1 MAAAADFD
9 PQLFLGGARRPG
21 HAAGAVDQDLVELG
35 MDVRFHGTAHSTDR
49 AVRMQAGPG
58 RVRRGVPVQCPTLR
72 DEVFYLYVTAPGM
85 AARKV
90 SLDRPVT
97 TIGRSSMNDL
107 PISDKMLSRQHARIV
122 RDTDGGLTVEDLGS
136 RNGTFLN
143 GDRLTTVQPL
153 KPGDRITV
161 GGVTLKV
168 ESESTTRVRI
178 EGGGEDP
185 LDNTILKASAELLRA
200 QHTETDP
207 RLPAEQLGKLIES
220 LRVVNELTVELLR
233 DISVDELLG
242 FLMDKVFETLK
253 PDRGLVLLKSRATGE
268 LAPAVVR
275 VAEGISAEDIR
286 LSKTLVAA
294 VVEKR
299 NGLLLMDTMTGS
311 GVSLADSIRLSGIKS
326 VLAAPL
332 ENEGEVVGLIYV
344 DCRVGHRSFE
354 EADLR
359 LLTSLA
365 NVAAAKIQNARLM
378 EENAEKRQMDREFAL
393 AREIQQ
399 RLLPEDPPPL
409 PGYELHGSNVAS
421 RQVSGDYFD
430 FRLRNDGK
438 IYATIA
444 DVCGKGVGPALLMAS
459 LQASFHAWA
468 DEGVP
473 VPEMTGRL
481 SEAISRRTGPDRFI
495 TFFLV
500 LLDPTTGEI
509 EYTNAGHNP
518 GLLRRKDGSIEELG
532 SHGLPLAL
540 FPGKPYGSSKL
551 TLKPGELLCLYTD
564 GVTEANNPKGEEFGM
579 PKLKEF
585 LAGQV
590 GKTPTDIETELA
602 KVLEEHAQGEPFA
615 DDRTLVMVR
624 RLPA

>member
-1 MAAAADFD
+1 
-9 PQLFLGGARRPG
+9 
-21 HAAGAVDQDLVELG
+21 
-35 MDVRFHGTAHSTDR
+35 
-49 AVRMQAGPG
+49 
-58 RVRRGVPVQCPTLR
+58 
-72 DEVFYLYVTAPGM
+72 VFYVYVSAPGM
-85 AARKV
+85 AARKFP
-90 SLDRPVT
+90 LEKPVT
-97 TIGRSSMNDL
+97 SIGRSSMNDL

-122 RDTDGGLTVEDLGS
+122 KDDDGGLVVEDLGS

-143 GDRLTTVQPL
+143 GDRLATPQPL
-153 KPGDRITV
+153 KAGDRITL
-161 GGVTLKV
+161 GGVTLKL

-178 EGGGEDP
+178 EAGGADA

-200 QHTETDP
+200 QHQETDP
-207 RLPAEQLGKLIES
+207 RLPAEQLSKLIES
-220 LRVVNELTVELLR
+220 LRVVNELTIELLR
-233 DISVDELLG
+233 DVSVDELMK
-242 FLMDKVFETLK
+242 FLMDKVFETLM
-253 PDRGLVLLKSRATGE
+253 PDRGVVLLRSRLTNE
-268 LAPAVVR
+268 LIPAVVR
-275 VAEGISAEDIR
+275 VAEGMSADDIR
-286 LSKTLVAA
+286 LSKTLVAQ

-299 NGLLLMDTMTGS
+299 NGLILMDTSTGS

-344 DCRVGHRSFE
+344 DSQVGHRSFE

-378 EENAEKRQMDREFAL
+378 AEAAEKKQMDREFAL

-399 RLLPEDPPPL
+399 RLLPESPPTI
-409 PGYELHGSNVAS
+409 PGYELQGSNTAS

-430 FRLRNDGK
+430 YRPRPDGK
-438 IYATIA
+438 VYAAIA

-468 DEGVP
+468 DESVP
-473 VPEMTGRL
+473 VAEMTGRL

-500 LLDPTTGEI
+500 LLDPATGDV

-518 GLLRRKDGSIEELG
+518 GIHLKTDGSMQELS

-540 FPGKPYGSSKL
+540 FPGKPYGSSRF
-551 TLKPGELLCLYTD
+551 TLAPGDLLCLYTD
-564 GVTEANNPKGEEFGM
+564 GVTEANSPDGSEFGF
-579 PKLKEF
+579 PRLKEF
-585 LAGQV
+585 LGGQV
-590 GKTPTDIETELA
+590 GKVPTDIEESLLKEL
-602 KVLEEHAQGEPFA
+602 EDHAQGEPFA
-615 DDRTLVMVR
+615 DDRTLVMIR
-624 RLPA
+624 RLPAA

>member
-1 MAAAADFD
+1 M
-9 PQLFLGGARRPG
+9 
-21 HAAGAVDQDLVELG
+21 
-35 MDVRFHGTAHSTDR
+35 
-49 AVRMQAGPG
+49 
-58 RVRRGVPVQCPTLR
+58 
-72 DEVFYLYVTAPGM
+72 FYLYVTAPGM
-85 AARKV
+85 AARKL

-143 GDRLTTVQPL
+143 GERLTTVQTL

-185 LDNTILKASAELLRA
+185 LDNTILKASAELLREHA
-200 QHTETDP
+200 TETDP
-207 RLPAEQLGKLIES
+207 RLPAEQLSKLIES
-220 LRVVNELTVELLR
+220 LRVVNELTIELLR
-233 DISVDELLG
+233 DISVDELLR

-253 PDRGLVLLKSRATGE
+253 PDRGLVLLRQRSTGE

-299 NGLLLMDTMTGS
+299 NGLLLMDTSTGS
-311 GVSLADSIRLSGIKS
+311 GVNLADSIRLSGIKS

-332 ENEGEVVGLIYV
+332 ENEGEVVGLIYIDV
-344 DCRVGHRSFE
+344 RVGSRSFE

-399 RLLPEDPPPL
+399 RLLPEDPPPV

-421 RQVSGDYFD
+421 RQVSGRLLRLPAPQRRQDLRD
-430 FRLRNDGK
+430 DRRRLRQGRRARAPHGVAAGVLPRVGRRGCPRGGDDG
-438 IYATIA
+438 AA
-444 DVCGKGVGPALLMAS
+444 LRGDLAPHRARPLHHVLPAAS
-459 LQASFHAWA
+459 WI
-468 DEGVP
+468 P
-473 VPEMTGRL
+473 RPERSST
-481 SEAISRRTGPDRFI
+481 
-495 TFFLV
+495 
-500 LLDPTTGEI
+500 PTP
-509 EYTNAGHNP
+509 GHNP
-518 GLLRRKDGSIEELG
+518 GLLLRVGGGDRGA
-532 SHGLPLAL
+532 GLPRPAARALPGQAVRLLEADACGRRFALPLHRRGDGGERPGGQRVRHAAAEGVSRRARRSGARRRSRRRSRARSRSTRPASRSPTTARVSRWSRVRLAL
-540 FPGKPYGSSKL
+540 GATPPGSR
-551 TLKPGELLCLYTD
+551 
-564 GVTEANNPKGEEFGM
+564 A
-579 PKLKEF
+579 
-585 LAGQV
+585 A
-590 GKTPTDIETELA
+590 
-602 KVLEEHAQGEPFA
+602 
-615 DDRTLVMVR
+615 
-624 RLPA
+624 

>member
-1 MAAAADFD
+1 M
-9 PQLFLGGARRPG
+9 
-21 HAAGAVDQDLVELG
+21 
-35 MDVRFHGTAHSTDR
+35 
-49 AVRMQAGPG
+49 
-58 RVRRGVPVQCPTLR
+58 
-72 DEVFYLYVTAPGM
+72 FYVYVSAPGM
-85 AARKV
+85 AARKFP
-90 SLDRPVT
+90 LEKPVT
-97 TIGRSSMNDL
+97 TVGRSSMNDL

-122 RDTDGGLTVEDLGS
+122 KDDNGGLQVEDLGS

-143 GDRLTTVQPL
+143 GERLATPQPL
-153 KPGDRITV
+153 KAGDRITL
-161 GGVTLKV
+161 GGVTLKL

-178 EGGGEDP
+178 EAGGADA

-200 QHTETDP
+200 QHQETDP
-207 RLPAEQLGKLIES
+207 RLPAEQLSKLIES
-220 LRVVNELTVELLR
+220 LRVVNELTIELLR
-233 DISVDELLG
+233 DVSVDELMK
-242 FLMDKVFETLK
+242 FLMDKVFETLM
-253 PDRGLVLLKSRATGE
+253 PDRGVVLLRSRVTNE
-268 LAPAVVR
+268 LIPAVVR
-275 VAEGISAEDIR
+275 VAEGMSADDIR
-286 LSKTLVAA
+286 LSKTLVAQ

-299 NGLLLMDTMTGS
+299 NGLILMDTSTGS

-344 DCRVGHRSFE
+344 DSQVGHRSFE

-378 EENAEKRQMDREFAL
+378 AEAAEKKQMDREFAL

-399 RLLPEDPPPL
+399 RLLPESPPTI
-409 PGYELHGSNVAS
+409 PGYELHGSNTAS

-430 FRLRNDGK
+430 FRVRSDK
-438 IYATIA
+438 KVYMAIA

-468 DEGVP
+468 DESVP
-473 VPEMTGRL
+473 VAEMTGRL

-495 TFFLV
+495 TFVLV
-500 LLDPTTGEI
+500 LLDPATGEI

-518 GLLRRKDGSIEELG
+518 GILLKADKSMQELS

-540 FPGKPYGSSKL
+540 FPGKPYSSSKF
-551 TLKPGELLCLYTD
+551 TLAPGDPLFLYTD
-564 GVTEANNPKGEEFGM
+564 GVTEANSPEGDEFGF
-579 PKLKEF
+579 PRLKEF
-585 LAGQV
+585 ISARV
-590 GKTPTDIETELA
+590 GMPPTEIEEDLL
-602 KVLEEHAQGEPFA
+602 KDLEDHAQGEPFA

-624 RLPA
+624 RIPA

>member
-1 MAAAADFD
+1 M
-9 PQLFLGGARRPG
+9 
-21 HAAGAVDQDLVELG
+21 
-35 MDVRFHGTAHSTDR
+35 
-49 AVRMQAGPG
+49 
-58 RVRRGVPVQCPTLR
+58 
-72 DEVFYLYVTAPGM
+72 FYLYLTAPGM
-85 AARKV
+85 AAQKFG
-90 SLDRPVT
+90 LDRAVT
-97 TIGRSSMNDL
+97 TIGRSSANDL
-107 PISDKMLSRQHARIV
+107 PVADKMLSRQHARIV
-122 RDTDGGLTVEDLGS
+122 KDGDGGLTIEDLGS

-143 GDRLTTVQPL
+143 GERLVSVQPL
-153 KPGDRITV
+153 RSGDRITV

-178 EGGGEDP
+178 DEAAGVEDP
-185 LDNTILKASAELLRA
+185 LDNTILKASAELLR

-207 RLPAEQLGKLIES
+207 RLPAEQLSKLIDS
-220 LRVVNELTVELLR
+220 LRVVNELTIELLR
-233 DISVDELLG
+233 DISVDELLK

-253 PDRGLVLLKSRATGE
+253 PDRAVVLLRSTASGE
-268 LAPAVVR
+268 LIPAVVR

-294 VVEKR
+294 VVEKK
-299 NGLLLMDTMTGS
+299 NGLLLMDTATVTPS

-332 ENEGEVVGLIYV
+332 ENDGDVVGLIYV
-344 DCRVGHRSFE
+344 DCRMGHHSFE

-378 EENAEKRQMDREFAL
+378 AEAAEKRQMDREFAL

-399 RLLPEDPPPL
+399 RLLPDSPPDV
-409 PGYELHGSNVAS
+409 PGYELYGSNVAS

-430 FRLRNDGK
+430 FRPRSDGK
-438 IYATIA
+438 VYAAIA

-468 DEGVP
+468 DESVG

-500 LLDPTTGEI
+500 LLDPATGEI

-518 GLLRRKDGSIEELG
+518 GLLLHHNRSVEELA

-540 FPGKPYGSSKL
+540 FPGKPYGSSRFVL
-551 TLKPGELLCLYTD
+551 EPEEFLCLYTD
-564 GVTEANNPKGEEFGM
+564 GITEANDPEGEEYGM
-579 PKLKEF
+579 GRLKDF

-590 GKTPTDIETELA
+590 GREPEEIETGLARALEL
-602 KVLEEHAQGEPFA
+602 HAAGEPFA
-615 DDRTLVMVR
+615 DDRTFLMIR
-624 RLPA
+624 RLPVS

>member
-1 MAAAADFD
+1 M
-9 PQLFLGGARRPG
+9 
-21 HAAGAVDQDLVELG
+21 
-35 MDVRFHGTAHSTDR
+35 
-49 AVRMQAGPG
+49 
-58 RVRRGVPVQCPTLR
+58 
-72 DEVFYLYVTAPGM
+72 FYLYVTAPGM

-97 TIGRSSMNDL
+97 TIGRSSMSDL

-143 GDRLTTVQPL
+143 GDRLATIQPL

-200 QHTETDP
+200 HATETDP

-299 NGLLLMDTMTGS
+299 NGLLLMDTSTGS

-378 EENAEKRQMDREFAL
+378 AENAEKRQMDREFAL

-399 RLLPEDPPPL
+399 RLLPEEPPPL

-430 FRLRNDGK
+430 FRPRPDGK

-473 VPEMTGRL
+473 VAEMTARL
-481 SEAISRRTGPDRFI
+481 SDAISRRTGPDRFI

-500 LLDPTTGEI
+500 LLEPSTGEI

-518 GLLRRKDGSIEELG
+518 GLLLRADGSIEELG

-551 TLKPGELLCLYTD
+551 TLGPGDLLCLYTD
-564 GVTEANNPKGEEFGM
+564 GVTEANNPAGDEFGM

-585 LAGQV
+585 LGAQV
-590 GKTPTDIETELA
+590 GRTPTEIEADLA
-602 KVLEEHAQGEPFA
+602 SFLEAHAQGEPCA

-624 RLPA
+624 RLPK

>member
-1 MAAAADFD
+1 M
-9 PQLFLGGARRPG
+9 
-21 HAAGAVDQDLVELG
+21 
-35 MDVRFHGTAHSTDR
+35 
-49 AVRMQAGPG
+49 
-58 RVRRGVPVQCPTLR
+58 
-72 DEVFYLYVTAPGM
+72 FYLYLTGPGM
-85 AARKV
+85 PAQKFV
-90 SLDRPVT
+90 LDRPVV
-97 TIGRSSMNDL
+97 TIGRSSVNDL
-107 PISDKMLSRQHARIV
+107 PIADKMLSRQHARIV
-122 RDTDGGLTVEDLGS
+122 RDGNGGLTIEDLGS
-136 RNGTFLN
+136 RNGTFVN
-143 GDRLTTVQPL
+143 GERLVTVQPL
-153 KPGDRITV
+153 RSGDRITV
-161 GGVTLKV
+161 GAVTIKV

-178 EGGGEDP
+178 DEAAGDHDA
-185 LDNTILKASAELLRA
+185 LDNTILKASAELLR

-207 RLPAEQLGKLIES
+207 QLPAEQLSKLIES
-220 LRVVNELTVELLR
+220 LRVVNELTIALLR
-233 DISVDELLG
+233 DVSVDELLK
-242 FLMDKVFETLK
+242 FLMDKVFETLS
-253 PDRGLVLLKSRATGE
+253 PDRGVVLLRSGASGE
-268 LAPAVVR
+268 LLPAVVR
-275 VAEGISAEDIR
+275 VSEGISADDIR

-430 FRLRNDGK
+430 FRLRSDGK

-473 VPEMTGRL
+473 VAEMTGRL

-495 TFFLV
+495 TFFLL
-500 LLDPTTGEI
+500 LLDPPTGEI

-518 GLLRRKDGSIEELG
+518 GLLLRGDGSIQELG

-540 FPGKPYGSSKL
+540 FPGKPYGSAKL
-551 TLKPGELLCLYTD
+551 TLQPKDLLLLYTD
-564 GVTEANNPKGEEFGM
+564 GVTEANDPAGTEFGM
-579 PKLKEF
+579 PRLKEF
-585 LAGQV
+585 VATQV
-590 GKTPTDIETELA
+590 GKGTADVEKDLGDTLEAHA
-602 KVLEEHAQGEPFA
+602 KGEPYA
-615 DDRTLVMVR
+615 DDRTLVMIR
-624 RLPA
+624 RLP

>member
-1 MAAAADFD
+1 M
-9 PQLFLGGARRPG
+9 
-21 HAAGAVDQDLVELG
+21 
-35 MDVRFHGTAHSTDR
+35 
-49 AVRMQAGPG
+49 
-58 RVRRGVPVQCPTLR
+58 
-72 DEVFYLYVTAPGM
+72 FYLYVTAPGM
-85 AARKV
+85 PAQKIL
-90 SLDRPVT
+90 LDRPVT

-107 PISDKMLSRQHARIV
+107 PIADKMLSRQHARIV
-122 RDTDGGLTVEDLGS
+122 RDSNGGLSVEDLGS
-136 RNGTFLN
+136 RNGTFVN
-143 GDRLTTVQPL
+143 GDRLSTIIAL

-178 EGGGEDP
+178 DAAEEEG
-185 LDNTILKASAELLRA
+185 LDNTILKASAELLRK
-200 QHTETDP
+200 HTETDP
-207 RLPAEQLGKLIES
+207 RLPAEQLSKLVES
-220 LRVVNELTVELLR
+220 LRVVNELTIELLR
-233 DISVDELLG
+233 DVSVDELLK

-253 PDRGLVLLKSRATGE
+253 PDRCVVLLRHSVSQE
-268 LAPAVVR
+268 LIPAIIR
-275 VAEGISAEDIR
+275 VAEGISAEEIR
-286 LSKTLVAA
+286 LSRTLVAS

-299 NGLLLMDTMTGS
+299 NGLLLMDTNVGS
-311 GVSLADSIRLSGIKS
+311 EVSLADSIRLSGIKS

-332 ENEGEVVGLIYV
+332 ENQGQVVGLIYV
-344 DCRVGHRSFE
+344 DVRMGHRSFE

-378 EENAEKRQMDREFAL
+378 AEAAEKKQMDREFAL

-399 RLLPEDPPPL
+399 RLLPENPPEI
-409 PGYELHGSNVAS
+409 PGYELYGSNIPS

-430 FRLRNDGK
+430 FRVRPDKK

-468 DEGVP
+468 DETVP
-473 VPEMTGRL
+473 VAEMTGRL

-495 TFFLV
+495 TFFLL
-500 LLDPTTGEI
+500 LLDAQTGEI

-518 GLLRRKDGSIEELG
+518 GLLRRKDGSMEELA

-540 FPGKPYGSSKL
+540 FPGKPYGSSRL
-551 TLKPGELLCLYTD
+551 ILGPGEILCLYTD
-564 GVTEANNPKGEEFGM
+564 GVTEANDPKGNEFGM
-579 PKLKEF
+579 PRLKEF
-585 LAGQV
+585 LAGQGEV
-590 GKTPTDIETELA
+590 EVAEIDARLSKELESHSA
-602 KVLEEHAQGEPFA
+602 GEPFA
-615 DDRTLVMVR
+615 DDRTLVMIR

>member
-1 MAAAADFD
+1 M
-9 PQLFLGGARRPG
+9 
-21 HAAGAVDQDLVELG
+21 
-35 MDVRFHGTAHSTDR
+35 
-49 AVRMQAGPG
+49 
-58 RVRRGVPVQCPTLR
+58 
-72 DEVFYLYVTAPGM
+72 FYLYVTAPGM
-85 AARKV
+85 PAQKIL
-90 SLDRPVT
+90 LDRPVT

-107 PISDKMLSRQHARIV
+107 PIADKMLSRQHARIV
-122 RDTDGGLTVEDLGS
+122 RDSNGGLSVEDLGS
-136 RNGTFLN
+136 RNGTFVN
-143 GDRLTTVQPL
+143 GDRLSTIIAL

-178 EGGGEDP
+178 DAAEEEG
-185 LDNTILKASAELLRA
+185 LDNTILKASAELLRK
-200 QHTETDP
+200 HTETDP
-207 RLPAEQLGKLIES
+207 RLPAEQLSKLVES
-220 LRVVNELTVELLR
+220 LRVVNELTIELLR
-233 DISVDELLG
+233 DVSVDELLK

-253 PDRGLVLLKSRATGE
+253 PDRCVVLLRHSVSQE
-268 LAPAVVR
+268 LIPAIIR
-275 VAEGISAEDIR
+275 VAEGISAEEIR
-286 LSKTLVAA
+286 LSRTLVAS

-299 NGLLLMDTMTGS
+299 NGLLLMDTNAGNE
-311 GVSLADSIRLSGIKS
+311 VSLADSIRLSGIKS

-332 ENEGEVVGLIYV
+332 ENQGQVVGLIYV
-344 DCRVGHRSFE
+344 DCRMGHRSFE

-378 EENAEKRQMDREFAL
+378 ADAAEKKQMDREFAL

-399 RLLPEDPPPL
+399 RLLPENPPEI
-409 PGYELHGSNVAS
+409 PGYELYGSNIPS

-430 FRLRNDGK
+430 FRTRPDGK

-468 DEGVP
+468 DETVP
-473 VPEMTGRL
+473 VAEMTGRL

-495 TFFLV
+495 TFFLL
-500 LLDPTTGEI
+500 LLDPNSGEI

-518 GLLRRKDGSIEELG
+518 GLLRRRDGSVEELA

-551 TLKPGELLCLYTD
+551 ALSPGEILCLYTD
-564 GVTEANNPKGEEFGM
+564 GVTEANDPKGNEFGM
-579 PKLKEF
+579 PRLKEF
-585 LAGQV
+585 LAGQGDAEV
-590 GKTPTDIETELA
+590 AEIDARLSKEL
-602 KVLEEHAQGEPFA
+602 EGHAAGEPFA
-615 DDRTLVMVR
+615 DDRTLVMIR
-624 RLPA
+624 RLSA

>member
-1 MAAAADFD
+1 M
-9 PQLFLGGARRPG
+9 
-21 HAAGAVDQDLVELG
+21 
-35 MDVRFHGTAHSTDR
+35 
-49 AVRMQAGPG
+49 
-58 RVRRGVPVQCPTLR
+58 
-72 DEVFYLYVTAPGM
+72 FYLYVTAPGM

-107 PISDKMLSRQHARIV
+107 PISDKMLSRQHSRIV
-122 RDTDGGLTVEDLGS
+122 RTGDGGFTVEDLGS

-143 GDRLTTVQPL
+143 GERLTTVQVL

-200 QHTETDP
+200 HATETDP

-268 LAPAVVR
+268 LVPAVVR

-332 ENEGEVVGLIYV
+332 ENAGEVVGLIYV

-409 PGYELHGSNVAS
+409 PGWELHGSNVAS

-430 FRLRNDGK
+430 FRLRPDGK

-473 VPEMTGRL
+473 VAEMTGRL

-495 TFFLV
+495 TFFLL
-500 LLDPTTGEI
+500 LLDPATGEV

-518 GLLRRKDGSIEELG
+518 GILLRANGSLEELG

-540 FPGKPYGSSKL
+540 FPGKPYGSAKL
-551 TLKPGELLCLYTD
+551 TLARNDLLLLYTD
-564 GVTEANNPKGEEFGM
+564 GVTEANDPEGTEFGM
-579 PKLKEF
+579 PRLKEF
-585 LAGQV
+585 V
-590 GKTPTDIETELA
+590 GAQLGKAAADVEKSLGEALEGHA
-602 KVLEEHAQGEPFA
+602 KGEPYA

>member
-1 MAAAADFD
+1 
-9 PQLFLGGARRPG
+9 
-21 HAAGAVDQDLVELG
+21 
-35 MDVRFHGTAHSTDR
+35 
-49 AVRMQAGPG
+49 
-58 RVRRGVPVQCPTLR
+58 
-72 DEVFYLYVTAPGM
+72 M
-85 AARKV
+85 AARKFP
-90 SLDRPVT
+90 LEKPVT

-122 RDTDGGLTVEDLGS
+122 KDDNGGLQVEDLGS

-143 GDRLTTVQPL
+143 GERLAAPQPL
-153 KPGDRITV
+153 KAGDRITL
-161 GGVTLKV
+161 GGVTLKL

-178 EGGGEDP
+178 EAGGADA

-200 QHTETDP
+200 QHQETDP
-207 RLPAEQLGKLIES
+207 RLPAEQLSKLIES
-220 LRVVNELTVELLR
+220 LRVVNELTIELLR
-233 DISVDELLG
+233 DVSVDELMK
-242 FLMDKVFETLK
+242 FLMDKVFETLM
-253 PDRGLVLLKSRATGE
+253 PDRGVVLLRSRVTNE
-268 LAPAVVR
+268 LIPAVVR
-275 VAEGISAEDIR
+275 VAEGMSADDIR
-286 LSKTLVAA
+286 LSKTLVAQ

-299 NGLLLMDTMTGS
+299 NGLILMDTSTGS

-344 DCRVGHRSFE
+344 DSQVGHRSFE

-378 EENAEKRQMDREFAL
+378 AEAAEKKQMDREFAL

-399 RLLPEDPPPL
+399 RLLPESPPSI
-409 PGYELHGSNVAS
+409 PGYELHGSNTAS

-430 FRLRNDGK
+430 FRVRQDK
-438 IYATIA
+438 KVYMAIA

-468 DEGVP
+468 DESVP
-473 VPEMTGRL
+473 VAEMTGRL
-481 SEAISRRTGPDRFI
+481 SEAISRRAGTDRFI
-495 TFFLV
+495 TFVLV
-500 LLDPTTGEI
+500 LLDPSTGEF

-518 GLLRRKDGSIEELG
+518 GILLRTDKSMQELS

-540 FPGKPYGSSKL
+540 FPGKPYTSSKL
-551 TLKPGELLCLYTD
+551 QLAPGDLLFLYTD
-564 GVTEANNPKGEEFGM
+564 GVTEANSPDGDEFGF
-579 PKLKEF
+579 PRLKEF
-585 LAGQV
+585 IGARV
-590 GKTPTDIETELA
+590 GMAPGEIEEELL
-602 KVLEEHAQGEPFA
+602 KDLEDHAQGEPFA

-624 RLPA
+624 RIPA

>member
-1 MAAAADFD
+1 
-9 PQLFLGGARRPG
+9 
-21 HAAGAVDQDLVELG
+21 
-35 MDVRFHGTAHSTDR
+35 
-49 AVRMQAGPG
+49 
-58 RVRRGVPVQCPTLR
+58 
-72 DEVFYLYVTAPGM
+72 M
-85 AARKV
+85 AARKFP
-90 SLDRPVT
+90 LEKPVT

-122 RDTDGGLTVEDLGS
+122 KDDDGGLMVEDLGS

-143 GDRLTTVQPL
+143 GDRLATPQPL
-153 KPGDRITV
+153 KAGDRITL
-161 GGVTLKV
+161 GGVTLKL

-178 EGGGEDP
+178 EAGGTDA

-200 QHTETDP
+200 QHQETDP
-207 RLPAEQLGKLIES
+207 RLPAEQLSKLIES
-220 LRVVNELTVELLR
+220 LRVVNELTIELLR
-233 DISVDELLG
+233 DVSVDELMK
-242 FLMDKVFETLK
+242 FLMDKVFETLM
-253 PDRGLVLLKSRATGE
+253 PDRGVVLLRSRLTNE
-268 LAPAVVR
+268 LIPAVVR
-275 VAEGISAEDIR
+275 VAEGMSADDIR
-286 LSKTLVAA
+286 LSKTLVAQ

-299 NGLLLMDTMTGS
+299 NGLILMDTSTGS

-344 DCRVGHRSFE
+344 DSQVGHRSFE

-378 EENAEKRQMDREFAL
+378 AEAAEKKQMDREFAL

-399 RLLPEDPPPL
+399 RLLPESPPTI
-409 PGYELHGSNVAS
+409 PGYELQGSNTAS

-430 FRLRNDGK
+430 FRARSDGK
-438 IYATIA
+438 VYAAIA

-468 DEGVP
+468 DESVP
-473 VPEMTGRL
+473 VAEMTGRL

-500 LLDPTTGEI
+500 LLDPATGDV

-518 GLLRRKDGSIEELG
+518 GILLKCDGSMQELS

-540 FPGKPYGSSKL
+540 FPGKPYGSSRF
-551 TLKPGELLCLYTD
+551 TLAPGDLLCLYTD
-564 GVTEANNPKGEEFGM
+564 GVTEANSPDGSEFGF
-579 PKLKEF
+579 PRLKEF
-585 LAGQV
+585 LG
-590 GKTPTDIETELA
+590 
-602 KVLEEHAQGEPFA
+602 
-615 DDRTLVMVR
+615 
-624 RLPA
+624 

>member
-1 MAAAADFD
+1 
-9 PQLFLGGARRPG
+9 
-21 HAAGAVDQDLVELG
+21 
-35 MDVRFHGTAHSTDR
+35 
-49 AVRMQAGPG
+49 
-58 RVRRGVPVQCPTLR
+58 
-72 DEVFYLYVTAPGM
+72 
-85 AARKV
+85 
-90 SLDRPVT
+90 
-97 TIGRSSMNDL
+97 
-107 PISDKMLSRQHARIV
+107 
-122 RDTDGGLTVEDLGS
+122 
-136 RNGTFLN
+136 
-143 GDRLTTVQPL
+143 
-153 KPGDRITV
+153 
-161 GGVTLKV
+161 
-168 ESESTTRVRI
+168 
-178 EGGGEDP
+178 
-185 LDNTILKASAELLRA
+185 
-200 QHTETDP
+200 
-207 RLPAEQLGKLIES
+207 
-220 LRVVNELTVELLR
+220 
-233 DISVDELLG
+233 
-242 FLMDKVFETLK
+242 MDKVFETLK
-253 PDRGLVLLKSRATGE
+253 PDRGLVLLKSRVTGE

-299 NGLLLMDTMTGS
+299 NGLLLMDTSAGS

-332 ENEGEVVGLIYV
+332 ENNGEVVGLIYV

-354 EADLR
+354 ESDLR

-430 FRLRNDGK
+430 FRPRNDGK

-468 DEGVP
+468 DERVP
-473 VPEMTGRL
+473 VAEMTGRL

-495 TFFLV
+495 TFFLL
-500 LLDPTTGEI
+500 LLDPATGEV

-518 GLLRRKDGSIEELG
+518 GLLLRADGTMEELG

-540 FPGKPYGSSKL
+540 FPGKPYGSSKF
-551 TLKPGELLCLYTD
+551 TLQPQDLLYLYTD
-564 GVTEANNPKGEEFGM
+564 GVTEANDPAGDEFGM
-579 PKLKEF
+579 VRLKEF
-585 LAGQV
+585 IGAQV
-590 GKTPTDIETELA
+590 GRATADIESALFE
-602 KVLEEHAQGEPFA
+602 VLDEYVKGEPYA

-624 RLPA
+624 RLPV